1 LSSLTLILQS
11 VADGNPQAADELLP
25 LIYAE
30 LRQLAAAKLARE
42 RPGQTLQ
49 PTALVHE
56 AWLRLAEG
64 EKQTWQN
71 RQHFF
76 AVAAESM
83 RRILIDRARRRMT
96 REKAGFAEPETD
108 WESKLVQGAPTD
120 EMLAIHE
127 ALDRLAAVEPVA
139 SQLVKLRYFVGMT
152 MDEAAEAL
160 GMPVRSAER
169 TWTYARA
176 WLRAEIGDRKE

>member
-1 LSSLTLILQS
+1 MSSLTLILQS
-11 VADGNPQAADELLP
+11 VAEGNPQAADELLP

-108 WESKLVQGAPTD
+108 WESKLVQSAPTD

-127 ALDRLAAVEPVA
+127 ALDRLAVVEPLA
-139 SQLVKLRYFVGMT
+139 AQLVKLRYFVGMT

-160 GMPVRSAER
+160 GIPVRSTER
-169 TWTYARA
+169 MWVYAKA
-176 WLRAEIGDRKE
+176 WLRAELGEQK

>member
-1 LSSLTLILQS
+1 
-11 VADGNPQAADELLP
+11 VADGNPQASEELLP

-108 WESKLVQGAPTD
+108 WESKLVQSAPTE

-127 ALDRLAAVEPVA
+127 ALDRLAAVEPLA
-139 SQLVKLRYFVGMT
+139 AQLVKLRYFVGMT

-176 WLRAEIGDRKE
+176 WLRAEIGERKEYKKAGGL